1 MGVFPHYSRLP
12 NGLRI
17 AIETAFKK
25 RFICFVVCTS
35 TLAQGVNIPI
45 KYLFVTSN
53 KFDFDN
59 MKVRNFQNLI
69 GRTARSGMYTSGDVI
84 ITDPNFFDKKN
95 NHDENYYAWQR
106 CQKLANSEYSEP
118 CSSSI
123 LTLINDFILT
133 IHIILME
140 KIMQIHN

>member
-1 MGVFPHYSRLP
+1 MWKLCHNGGIAIYVNRTDSVSTVIKRIIELYNHGYDLSEIIHNSNLEEIQKITRLFAAYYGGNHIFTKASKLGVFPHYSRLP

-17 AIETAFKK
+17 AIETAFKE

-69 GRTARSGMYTSGDVI
+69 GRTAQEM
-84 ITDPNFFDKKN
+84 
-95 NHDENYYAWQR
+95 
-106 CQKLANSEYSEP
+106 
-118 CSSSI
+118 
-123 LTLINDFILT
+123 
-133 IHIILME
+133 
-140 KIMQIHN
+140 

>member
-1 MGVFPHYSRLP
+1 M
-12 NGLRI
+12 
-17 AIETAFKK
+17 
-25 RFICFVVCTS
+25 
-35 TLAQGVNIPI
+35 
-45 KYLFVTSN
+45 TSN
-53 KFDFDN
+53 KFEFDN

-123 LTLINDFILT
+123 LTLINDFYIDYTYYFNGEDKIEVYWIHFTGSNVKNILR
-133 IHIILME
+133 HY
-140 KIMQIHN
+140 